1 MVLILFSS
9 VCISSVKSG
18 QSANI
23 ENKNHIIAANKAH
36 LFILFFTV
44 SFETSIKGANTE
56 HQTVVFNSDLF
67 LTKLYFIYKLKS
79 MDLKET
85 YETHNC

>member
-1 MVLILFSS
+1 M
-9 VCISSVKSG
+9 KSG

-44 SFETSIKGANTE
+44 SFETNIKEANTE
-56 HQTVVFNSDLF
+56 HQTVVFNSDKIISHL
-67 LTKLYFIYKLKS
+67 
-79 MDLKET
+79 
-85 YETHNC
+85 